1 MAGRFLKISVLAAA
15 VCASSAFATEP
26 KSDLA
31 LEVRV
36 VETVLSKGPLGRA
49 ASGVARL
56 DVALDS
62 FRDATNVV
70 LRLETPD
77 GRPLTFR
84 SRAITVGPLAWR
96 DARGFGLTP
105 GDRGIVVPARG
116 RILTR
121 LEVPLEGE
129 SVHRVVVKATALSGA
144 QEASTEAFVLVPLG
158 DPKPAVKE
166 DPETGLANFQVK
178 EAP

>member
-1 MAGRFLKISVLAAA
+1 MAGHVLKVFVLAAV

-36 VETVLSKGPLGRA
+36 VDTVLSRGPLGRGL
-49 ASGVARL
+49 SGVARL

-62 FRDATNVV
+62 FRDAENVT

-77 GRPLTFR
+77 GRPLSFR
-84 SRAITVGPLAWR
+84 PLAWR

-121 LEVPLEGE
+121 LEIPLEGE

-158 DPKPAVKE
+158 DPKPAIKE

-178 EAP
+178 GAE